1 MLKIVYPIC
10 CGMDVHKNF
19 LVACIAI
26 TDDKGITTYKS
37 KRFSTY
43 SCSLRECRDWLLKYN
58 CKDVCMES
66 TGKYWIPIYNILES
80 DCNIVLAHPKYVK
93 AIRGKK
99 TDKKDA
105 KWIAD
110 IFKHDL
116 VNGSFIPPADIRQ
129 LRDLMRYRYK
139 LTNFT
144 SGEKNRAQN
153 CLTVSNL
160 KLDAVFS
167 DVFGKA
173 SSNIVSYMLDNPNE
187 KLTNVSSF
195 RTKHMK
201 ATDEQIL
208 AAVDG
213 EMCDEQAEKLR
224 IIRSHLD
231 NLELCKLNLESVI
244 LSTAEKY
251 LPQLNL
257 VLTVPG
263 IQTFSAISI
272 ISEIGVDMS
281 VFPTSKHLCSWA
293 GLTPQNNESAGKKKT
308 TRISRAG
315 VYIKPLLVQC
325 ANAAIKSKKHPE
337 VRNRYLAIKKRRGHK
352 KAIIAVARMLLT
364 AIYNILKKKEP
375 YNSELYTHSN
385 NTPPEHRTVSV
396 EEAIFILQRQGYI
409 VTPCAE

>member
-10 CGMDVHKNF
+10 CGMDVHKSF
-19 LVACIAI
+19 IVACIAS
-26 TDDKGITTYKS
+26 TNRQGITTYKS
-37 KRFSTY
+37 KRFSTFTGD
-43 SCSLRECRDWLLKYN
+43 LRRCAAWLLENN

-66 TGKYWIPIYNILES
+66 TGKYWIPVYNILEPTCS
-80 DCNIVLAHPKYVK
+80 ILLAHPKYVK

-99 TDKKDA
+99 TDKRDA

-116 VNGSFIPPADIRQ
+116 VSGSFIPPADIRQ
-129 LRDLMRYRYK
+129 LRDLVRYRWK

-144 SGEKNRAQN
+144 TGEKNRAQN
-153 CLTVSNL
+153 CLTVSNI
-160 KLDAVFS
+160 KLDDVFS

-173 SSNIVSYMLDNPNE
+173 ATAITTQLLENPTEKITDVSA
-187 KLTNVSSF
+187 F
-195 RTKHMK
+195 RTKGVK
-201 ATDEQIL
+201 ATNEEIL

-213 EMCDEQAEKLR
+213 EICPEQAEKLR
-224 IIRSHLD
+224 IIRSHMENLD
-231 NLELCKLNLESVI
+231 LCKANLESLI
-244 LSTAEKY
+244 LTTAEKY

-257 VLTVPG
+257 IMTVPG
-263 IQTFSAISI
+263 IQSFSAISI

-325 ANAAIKSKKHPE
+325 ALCAIRAKQFPE
-337 VRNRYLAIKKRRGHK
+337 VRNRYFELKKRRGHK
-352 KAIIAVARMLLT
+352 KAIIAIARMLLT
-364 AIYNILKKKEP
+364 AIYNILKKNEP
-375 YNSELYTHSN
+375 YDPELYRRADH
-385 NTPPEHRTVSV
+385 PPAHREVSV
-396 EEAIFILQRQGYI
+396 EQAIFILQRQGYLVSAPP
-409 VTPCAE
+409 VT

>member
-10 CGMDVHKNF
+10 CGMDVHKSF
-19 LVACIAI
+19 LVACIAS
-26 TDDKGITTYKS
+26 TNAYGVTTYQS
-37 KRFSTY
+37 KRFSTFT
-43 SCSLRECRDWLLKYN
+43 SDLRRCAAWLTEHN

-80 DCNIVLAHPKYVK
+80 TCKIVLAHPKYVK

-110 IFKHDL
+110 IFKRDL
-116 VNGSFIPPADIRQ
+116 VSGSFIPPADIRQ
-129 LRDLMRYRYK
+129 LRDLVRYRWK

-144 SGEKNRAQN
+144 TGEKNRAQN
-153 CLTVSNL
+153 CLTVSNI
-160 KLDAVFS
+160 KLDDVFS

-173 SSNIVSYMLDNPNE
+173 ATAITTRLLENTNE
-187 KLTNVSSF
+187 KITDVSEF
-195 RTKHMK
+195 RTKGIK
-201 ATDEQIL
+201 ATNEQIL

-213 EMCDEQAEKLR
+213 EICAEQAEKLR
-224 IIRSHLD
+224 IIRSHMNSID
-231 NLELCKLNLESVI
+231 LCKANLESLI

-257 VLTVPG
+257 ITTVPG
-263 IQTFSAISI
+263 IQSFAAIGI
-272 ISEIGVDMS
+272 LSEIGADMS

-315 VYIKPLLVQC
+315 AYIKPLLVQC
-325 ANAAIKSKKHPE
+325 ALCAIRKKSNSEIRK
-337 VRNRYLAIKKRRGHK
+337 RYLNLKKRRGHK
-352 KAIIAVARMLLT
+352 KAIIAIARMLLT
-364 AIYNILKKKEP
+364 AIYNILKKNEP
-375 YNSELYTHSN
+375 YNSELYTKSDSRLSEN
-385 NTPPEHRTVSV
+385 LKNSV
-396 EEAIFILQRQGYI
+396 QSDIIK
-409 VTPCAE
+409 